1 MPELKQLS
9 GQDASFLEIEKLGLP
24 QHIASLAIYDQSTA
38 PGGIVR
44 FKQILAHLESRLH
57 RSPIF
62 RTKLHSPPLELD
74 RPYLVDD
81 EHFDLEY
88 HVRHIALPQPGDWR
102 QLCILVARINA
113 RALDL
118 TRPLWELYVIEG
130 LDKIPHVPPGS
141 FAILHKIHHAVMDGM
156 SAVEMQ
162 AAIHDFGPEPREIE
176 PEARRMIHAPPSAIE
191 LGLRAYANALRKP
204 EQIFDVARRI
214 VGNQRANRKR
224 PIEERGAAA
233 ERKVVTRFNGEI
245 SPHRVLDSVTLD
257 FATIRAIK
265 NTVPGATINDAMLAI
280 VSGALRSYLETI
292 GELPDESLTCGCPID
307 VRDPSERGTGGN
319 VIGFMGVNLRTD
331 VEDPMD
337 RLRAVHDAAVEAKAD
352 ARASDVRIT
361 RDVMEAVPS
370 GIMAT
375 AMRVQGF
382 FGINATPF
390 NTMLTNV
397 PGSASD
403 LYFAGAQSVEGFGIG
418 PLVPGVAL
426 FHTAA
431 SVVVNKQGR
440 MLLSFWACREALP
453 NPDFYRQC
461 LLESFTSLRAAAL
474 GDAGPAAADEDAAP
488 AEPPAEGHAPDE
500 NRRPDPGRAEEEA
513 S

>member
-9 GQDASFLEIEKLGLP
+9 GQDNSFLEIEKLGLP

-38 PGGIVR
+38 PGGLVR
-44 FKQILAHLESRLH
+44 FKQILGHLESRLH
-57 RSPIF
+57 LSPLF
-62 RTKLHSPPLELD
+62 RQKLHHPPFELD

-81 EHFDLEY
+81 EDFDLEY

-118 TRPLWELYVIEG
+118 SRPLWELYVIEG

-141 FAILHKIHHAVMDGM
+141 FAILHKIHHCVMDGA

-162 AAIHDFGPEPREIE
+162 AAIHDFSPEPKRVEAE
-176 PEARRMIHAPPSAIE
+176 EARVIRTPPTPIE
-191 LGLRAYANALRKP
+191 LGARAYVNALRKP
-204 EQIFDVARRI
+204 ARFYRL
-214 VGNQRANRKR
+214 ARKIIGQQNEAR
-224 PIEERGAAA
+224 QLEPEERGAAA
-233 ERKVVTRFNGEI
+233 EKRVATRFNEEI

-257 FATIRAIK
+257 FAEVRAIK
-265 NTVPGATINDAMLAI
+265 NAVAGATVNDAMLAI
-280 VSGALRSYLETI
+280 VSGALRRYLEEI
-292 GELPDESLTCGCPID
+292 GELPSESLTCGCPID

-319 VIGFMGVNLRTD
+319 VIGFMGVMLRTD
-331 VEDPMD
+331 VADPME
-337 RLRAVHDAAVEAKAD
+337 RLRAVHVAAEEAKAD
-352 ARASDVRIT
+352 ARASDARIP
-361 RDVMEAVPS
+361 REVMEAVPS
-370 GIMAT
+370 GVMT
-375 AMRVQGF
+375 MAMRVQGF

-397 PGSASD
+397 PGTTQD

-426 FHTAA
+426 FHTAS

-440 MLLSFWACREALP
+440 MLLSFWACRDAMP
-453 NPDFYRQC
+453 NPDFYKQC
-461 LLESFTSLRAAAL
+461 ILDSYAELRDAAL
-474 GDAGPAAADEDAAP
+474 G
-488 AEPPAEGHAPDE
+488 
-500 NRRPDPGRAEEEA
+500 A
-513 S
+513 SS

>member
-1 MPELKQLS
+1 MGELKQLS
-9 GQDASFLEIEKLGLP
+9 GQDNSFLEIEKLGLP
-24 QHIASLAIYDQSTA
+24 QHIASVAIYDQSTA

-57 RSPIF
+57 LSPLF
-62 RTKLHSPPLELD
+62 RQKLHHAPLDLD

-81 EHFDLEY
+81 EDFDLEY

-102 QLCILVARINA
+102 QLCILIARINA

-118 TRPLWELYVIEG
+118 SRPLWELYVIEG
-130 LDKIPHVPPGS
+130 LDKIPQVPPGS
-141 FAILHKIHHAVMDGM
+141 FALLLKIHHCVMDGA

-162 AAIHDFGPEPREIE
+162 AAIHDFTPKPQKIE
-176 PEARRMIHAPPSAIE
+176 PERKWVVHTPPTPVE
-191 LGLRAYANALRKP
+191 LGMRAYVNALRRP
-204 EQIFDVARRI
+204 RRILRLARRI
-214 VGNQRANRKR
+214 VGQQNTARKL
-224 PIEERGAAA
+224 PESERGEAA
-233 ERKVVTRFNGEI
+233 ERKVTTRFNGRI

-257 FATIRAIK
+257 FAEIRAIK

-280 VSGALRSYLETI
+280 VSGALRQYLEAI
-292 GELPDESLTCGCPID
+292 GELPSESLTCGCPID

-319 VIGFMGVNLRTD
+319 VIGFMGVLLRTD
-331 VEDPMD
+331 VADPAE
-337 RLRAVHDAAVEAKAD
+337 RLRAVHEAAVKAKAN
-352 ARASDVRIT
+352 AKASDVRIPLET
-361 RDVMEAVPS
+361 MEAVPS
-370 GIMAT
+370 GIMTT

-397 PGSASD
+397 PGANSD

-426 FHTAA
+426 FHTAT

-440 MLLSFWACREALP
+440 MLLSFWACREAM
-453 NPDFYRQC
+453 PDPEHYREC
-461 LLESFTSLRAAAL
+461 ILDSYHSLRAATL
-474 GDAGPAAADEDAAP
+474 GDAVSDLDASP
-488 AEPPAEGHAPDE
+488 SG
-500 NRRPDPGRAEEEA
+500 
-513 S
+513 